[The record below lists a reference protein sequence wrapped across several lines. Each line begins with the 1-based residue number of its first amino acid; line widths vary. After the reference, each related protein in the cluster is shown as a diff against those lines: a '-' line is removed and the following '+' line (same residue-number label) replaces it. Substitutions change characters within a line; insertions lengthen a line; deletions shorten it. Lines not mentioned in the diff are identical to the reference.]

1 MGVLDLPDSLV
12 AIVASMIGTKK
23 NVSEA
28 EQDSET
34 LETIADDASD
44 DADGHEGEQDEQSD
58 AQTDADE
65 SVEAN

>member
-1 MGVLDLPDSLV
+1 
-12 AIVASMIGTKK
+12 MIGTKK

-34 LETIADDASD
+34 LEAIADDASD

-65 SVEAN
+65 SVGSQLNGLSKDYARALRV